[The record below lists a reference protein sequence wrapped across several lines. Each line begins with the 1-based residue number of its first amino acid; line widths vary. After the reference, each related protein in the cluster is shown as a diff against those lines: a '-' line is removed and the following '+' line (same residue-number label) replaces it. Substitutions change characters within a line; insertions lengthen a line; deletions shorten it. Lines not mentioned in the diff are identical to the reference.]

1 MNLKRSI
8 VAGVATAVFALAG
21 CSSTVLELEV
31 GTCFDDPES
40 FEEVED
46 VPLVDCSVPHD
57 NEVIANEDLTGSDYP
72 GQDQVENRASQICYD
87 NFSDYVGI
95 AYEESL
101 YDIGW
106 LFPTEES
113 WAVGDREVICFA
125 YDINLEKI
133 TGSVNGIGE

>member
-1 MNLKRSI
+1 MSVKRSI
-8 VAGVATAVFALAG
+8 VAGTAIAVFAIAA
-21 CSSTVLELEV
+21 CSSTVLELDV

-46 VPLVDCSVPHD
+46 VPIVDCSVPHD
-57 NEVIANEDLTGSDYP
+57 NEVIANQDLTGSDYP

-87 NFSDYVGI
+87 NFADYVGI
-95 AYEESL
+95 AYEDSI

-113 WAVGDREVICFA
+113 WEIGDREVICFA
-125 YDINLEKI
+125 YDIGLEKI
-133 TGSVNGIGE
+133 SGSINGIGR